1 MTSKVTA
8 KLRLGAAFS
17 VLLISLAL
25 FAGCKQDVAPQ
36 DSYTPPGYGATVGY
50 LTDTTWKSGND
61 TIKFGAEGSV
71 TVPNSMKK
79 IEFGSAVVEFGDF
92 TYSASGT
99 ISAKV
104 KKAKGAEGYGF
115 SVGNIVEVATF
126 NIGTTPPSGT
136 TSSGD
141 GTYGGSTS
149 GDGTY
154 GDYTSGTGTKEGST
168 SGDTT
173 YGDYTSG
180 DKKGESAS
188 NGTQG
193 SSPSTSG
200 TYRYYQMKVSPELG
214 NVQYYTMENRP
225 NSGDKFVGTYY
236 NGHGVKQIQINK
248 DNTFVR
254 FTSGGKD
261 ISYWKDN
268 DDGTI
273 SVSSEPFTTSSISGT
288 SSTSPTI
295 YYLYPHALRSSG
307 NTYYK

>member
-8 KLRLGAAFS
+8 KLPLGVAFS
-17 VLLISLAL
+17 MLLISLAL
-25 FAGCKQDVAPQ
+25 FVGCKQEVAPQ

-71 TVPNSMKK
+71 SVPNSMKK
-79 IEFGSAVVEFGDF
+79 MGDVVELGDF
-92 TYSASGT
+92 TYSVFGTTVT

-104 KKAKGAEGYGF
+104 KNASADLSGWISAGD
-115 SVGNIVEVATF
+115 IIDVATCT
-126 NIGTTPPSGT
+126 IGTTA
-136 TSSGD
+136 SGD
-141 GTYGGSTS
+141 TTYDDYTS

-154 GDYTSGTGTKEGST
+154 GDSTSDTGTKEQ
-168 SGDTT
+168 
-173 YGDYTSG
+173 
-180 DKKGESAS
+180 KGES
-188 NGTQG
+188 NGKEG
-193 SSPSTSG
+193 SSTSTSG
-200 TYRYYQMKVSPELG
+200 TYRYYQMKVSINLG
-214 NVQYYTMENRP
+214 GFLKIGEEKTYTMENRP

-236 NGHGVKQIQINK
+236 NGQGVKQLQINK

-268 DDGTI
+268 YNGTI
-273 SVSSEPFTTSSISGT
+273 SVSSEPFTNSSISGT

-295 YYLYPHALRSSG
+295 YYLYPHALMSNGSVSS
-307 NTYYK
+307 YK

>member
-8 KLRLGAAFS
+8 KLPLGVAFS
-17 VLLISLAL
+17 MLLISLAL
-25 FAGCKQDVAPQ
+25 FVGCKQEVAPQ

-71 TVPNSMKK
+71 SVPDSMKK
-79 IEFGSAVVEFGDF
+79 IDTGFGVVEVGDF
-92 TYSASGT
+92 TYSVSGTTVT

-104 KKAKGAEGYGF
+104 KKAPAYLSEFFPEGGI
-115 SVGNIVEVATF
+115 SEVATCT
-126 NIGTTPPSGT
+126 IGTTASSGT
-136 TSSGD
+136 TSSGG
-141 GTYGGSTS
+141 GTY
-149 GDGTY
+149 D
-154 GDYTSGTGTKEGST
+154 DPNSGTDTKE
-168 SGDTT
+168 
-173 YGDYTSG
+173 DYTSG

-193 SSPSTSG
+193 SSNSTSG
-200 TYRYYQMKVSPELG
+200 TYRYYQMKVSPEFG

-225 NSGDKFVGTYY
+225 TSGDKFVGTYY
-236 NGHGVKQIQINK
+236 NGQGVKQLQINK

-268 DDGTI
+268 LDGTI
-273 SVSSEPFTTSSISGT
+273 SVKSEPFTTSSTSETG
-288 SSTSPTI
+288 SSTTPII
-295 YYLYPHALRSSG
+295 YYLYPHALRVENSSEI
-307 NTYYK
+307 YYK

>member
-8 KLRLGAAFS
+8 KLPLGVAFS
-17 VLLISLAL
+17 MLLISLAL
-25 FAGCKQDVAPQ
+25 FVGCKQDVAPQ

-79 IEFGSAVVEFGDF
+79 MGDVVELGDF
-92 TYSASGT
+92 TYSVFGTTVT

-104 KKAKGAEGYGF
+104 KNASADLSGWISAGD
-115 SVGNIVEVATF
+115 IIDVATCT
-126 NIGTTPPSGT
+126 IGTTASSGT

-141 GTYGGSTS
+141 TTY
-149 GDGTY
+149 D
-154 GDYTSGTGTKEGST
+154 DYTSGDGTKEGST

-173 YGDYTSG
+173 YDDYTSG

-193 SSPSTSG
+193 SSTSTSG
-200 TYRYYQMKVSPELG
+200 TYKYYQMKVSIELG
-214 NVQYYTMENRP
+214 GFLKFGEEKTYTMENRP

-236 NGHGVKQIQINK
+236 DKQGIKSVQINK
-248 DNTFVR
+248 DGTFVN
-254 FTSGGKD
+254 FTSGGKN
-261 ISYWKDN
+261 ISYWIYN

-273 SVSSEPFTTSSISGT
+273 SVKSEPFTNSSNSGT
-288 SSTSPTI
+288 SSTTPTI
-295 YYLYPHALRSSG
+295 YYLYPHALMEDGYVES
-307 NTYYK
+307 YK

>member
-8 KLRLGAAFS
+8 KLPLGVAFS
-17 VLLISLAL
+17 MLLISLAL
-25 FAGCKQDVAPQ
+25 FVGCKQDVTPQ

-50 LTDTTWKSGND
+50 LTDTTWKSGNE

-71 TVPNSMKK
+71 SVPDSMKK
-79 IEFGSAVVEFGDF
+79 IDMGFGVVELGDF
-92 TYSASGT
+92 TYSVSGTTDT

-104 KKAKGAEGYGF
+104 KKAPADLSKFFSEGD
-115 SVGNIVEVATF
+115 IIDVATF
-126 NIGTTPPSGT
+126 SIGTTASSGT

-141 GTYGGSTS
+141 GTYG
-149 GDGTY
+149 
-154 GDYTSGTGTKEGST
+154 DYTSGNGTK
-168 SGDTT
+168 D
-173 YGDYTSG
+173 DYTSG
-180 DKKGESAS
+180 EQKGES

-193 SSPSTSG
+193 SSTSTSG
-200 TYRYYQMKVSPELG
+200 TYRYYQMEVTSDLPVTNG
-214 NVQYYTMENRP
+214 SMTFTMENRP
-225 NSGDKFVGTYY
+225 TSGDKFVGTYY

-261 ISYWKDN
+261 ISYWRDN
-268 DDGTI
+268 GNGTI
-273 SVSSEPFTTSSISGT
+273 SVSSEPFTNSSISGT